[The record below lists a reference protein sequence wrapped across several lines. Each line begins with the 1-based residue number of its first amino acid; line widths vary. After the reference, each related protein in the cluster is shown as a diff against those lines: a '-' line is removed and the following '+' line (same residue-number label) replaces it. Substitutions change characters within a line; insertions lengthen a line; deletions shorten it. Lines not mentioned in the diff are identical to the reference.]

1 MKGWKKGMAAALAA
15 VFTVGT
21 AAGCAA
27 SMSEYAETPALV
39 YGEETVYLDEANF
52 WLRYQQWVMESQ
64 YGLMYQYYGYENMWE
79 APADEYT
86 TLGQQLKED
95 VMAQLIQTCI
105 LNDHAEEMGVSLTE
119 EDQTRITETIAD
131 FRETFD
137 ASFAEYSDASDESIT
152 AWMQKNATAVKV
164 WDAVKQDTE
173 VTVSDEESQMFTVEY
188 VTITES
194 SDTSESTEAAS
205 TEADSTAAEDTEAA
219 SADAESTETTAAEST
234 EASGEESTA
243 AESTEASGEETTA
256 AEETT
261 SAEESLTGEA
271 LADEAVR
278 RLQEGQSFA
287 DFEDELGLTSS
298 SQSFLISDTENES
311 TIYQNAVDMA
321 TGDVKKVAYDGGWY
335 VIYCVSD
342 LDEEATEE
350 QRAQVEDEKREE
362 YFNTVYAEWTE
373 AAPEY
378 EVQDGWDDLKVN
390 QMIYV
395 AKETTAA
402 ETTGEDSTGEETT
415 AAETTGEETAGAET
429 TGETETG
436 SADAAGAES
445 SGTAAGDT
453 EAETTAGEETAAEA
467 SAEESTAA
475 E

>member
-1 MKGWKKGMAAALAA
+1 MKGWKKGMATLLAA
-15 VFTVGT
+15 VLTAGT
-21 AAGCAA
+21 AAGCAV
-27 SMSEYAETPALV
+27 SMSEYASTPALI
-39 YGEETVYLDEANF
+39 YGDETVYLDEANF

-64 YGLMYQYYGYENMWE
+64 YGLLYQYYGYENMWE

-105 LNDHAEEMGVSLTE
+105 LNDHAEEMEITLTE
-119 EDQTRITETIAD
+119 EDQTRIADAIAE
-131 FRETFD
+131 FREDFD
-137 ASFAEYSDASDESIT
+137 ESFTEYSDASDESIT

-164 WDAVKQDTE
+164 WDAVRQDTE

-194 SDTSESTEAAS
+194 TSAPESTEAS
-205 TEADSTAAEDTEAA
+205 TEADSTAAEDTTAADTAGADSTEAETTA
-219 SADAESTETTAAEST
+219 AETTAAESSQ
-234 EASGEESTA
+234 ASGEESTA
-243 AESTEASGEETTA
+243 EEETTA
-256 AEETT
+256 EEESTAEEETT
-261 SAEESLTGEA
+261 EEEDTLSGEA

-278 RLQEGQSFA
+278 RLEEGQSFA

-298 SQSFLISDTENES
+298 SQSFLKSDTENES

-350 QRAQVEDEKREE
+350 QRAQVEDDKREE
-362 YFNTVYAEWTE
+362 YFNTVYADWAA

-378 EVQDGWDDLKVN
+378 EVQDGWDDLKVD

-395 AKETTAA
+395 EKETTAA
-402 ETTGEDSTGEETT
+402 DST
-415 AAETTGEETAGAET
+415 GAET
-429 TGETETG
+429 TAEDSAGTETAGETETG
-436 SADAAGAES
+436 STETAGAES
-445 SGTAAGDT
+445 SEAPADNT
-453 EAETTAGEETAAEA
+453 EAETTAGEEAEAEA
-467 SAEESTAA
+467 SAEESTTA

>member
-1 MKGWKKGMAAALAA
+1 MKGWKKGMAALLAA
-15 VFTVGT
+15 ALTAGT

-27 SMSEYAETPALV
+27 SMSEYGTTPALV
-39 YGEETVYLDEANF
+39 YGDETVYLDEANF
-52 WLRYQQWVMESQ
+52 WLRYEQWVMESQ
-64 YGLMYQYYGYENMWE
+64 YGLMYQYYGYENMWD

-105 LNDHAEEMGVSLTE
+105 LNDHAEEMGVTLTE
-119 EDQTRITETIAD
+119 EDQTRIADTIAE
-131 FRETFD
+131 FRENFD

-152 AWMQKNATAVKV
+152 TWMQKNAMAVKV
-164 WDAVKQDTE
+164 WNAVKQDTE

-188 VTITES
+188 ATITES
-194 SDTSESTEAAS
+194 TSAPESTAAA
-205 TEADSTAAEDTEAA
+205 TAEADSTAAENTTAADTAEAD
-219 SADAESTETTAAEST
+219 STAEETTAAETTAAESSQ
-234 EASGEESTA
+234 ASGEESTA
-243 AESTEASGEETTA
+243 AETESAGAETT

-261 SAEESLTGEA
+261 GAEEALAGEA

-298 SQSFLISDTENES
+298 SQSFLKSDTENES

-350 QRAQVEDEKREE
+350 KRAQVEDDKREE
-362 YFNTVYAEWTE
+362 YFNTVYADWAA

-378 EVQDGWDDLKVN
+378 EVQDGWDDLKVD

-402 ETTGEDSTGEETT
+402 ETTGSTE
-415 AAETTGEETAGAET
+415 AAG
-429 TGETETG
+429 TETSG
-436 SADAAGAES
+436 AADNTE
-445 SGTAAGDT
+445 T
-453 EAETTAGEETAAEA
+453 EAETTAGEESAAEA